1 MTVVGQSAFASFATT
16 EAGNEID
23 PTVKARPE
31 MTGHGEPDQQAGRAE
46 PLRSAVLPEAF
57 LLAFF
62 ILTGPCLEP
71 ALPTPECR
79 R

>member
-1 MTVVGQSAFASFATT
+1 VTVVGQSAFASLATT

-46 PLRSAVLPEAF
+46 PLRSAVP
-57 LLAFF
+57 
-62 ILTGPCLEP
+62 P
-71 ALPTPECR
+71 
-79 R
+79 